1 MADNRESGFVPIEP
15 AAVDLTAGATT
26 ATQEQKSRRLNKQ
39 PLLWLG
45 ASAIL
50 VIVIIAFYATP
61 YLTVY
66 QLKTAAQNHDGEAL
80 SEYIDFPALRQNLKD
95 QLNAQLGKEL
105 AQEAMDDNPFIALG
119 AAFGGMLVGT
129 MIDVFVTPAGIIELM
144 KGEKPSQKGIGGAME
159 KQTNSEPFKDVSTS
173 YESFSKFSITV
184 KQNTDL
190 ADEVKFVLRRRGI
203 GWKLTE
209 ILFDLPGTLG
219 STPAP
224 SSPSAQAEV
233 NVSQSPGGAT
243 ATGEAPW
250 RKAQQFSQRK
260 ESQEILQQ
268 LLDAQKAL
276 EQSGVTVWGRKEYER
291 AVEHARSGDAEY
303 SRQNFEQAH
312 EHYVRALEI
321 FNGLLDGME
330 QLFADTMQ
338 AGVAALSAGDAAAAT
353 EAFGVALAIDPID
366 RDALLGM
373 ERASTVSQVM
383 ELVDAGDA
391 RLRASKPEEAV
402 TLYQQALDIDSH
414 SERASQ
420 QLQTA
425 QSQIRDNEFNAAM
438 STGFSLL
445 EQGRHGE
452 AHEAFSGALK
462 LKPRS
467 RAARNGLEQ
476 AQHRIT
482 SEKINEALKQAG
494 AAEQNEDWQGAVSA
508 YDVALKLDG
517 SLGNAREARQR
528 AELRNEIHTRLEQ
541 ILARPERLFDAD
553 VYNEV
558 AGFRDRIQALSEPG
572 PVLARQ
578 LAGLNRILALADTPV
593 TVELRSDNLTLVT
606 VYKVGELG
614 YFTSKTLSLR
624 PGNYV
629 AVGRRDGYRD
639 VRVEFFVDPDEAI
652 EPVVVSS
659 SEKIALGN

>member
-1 MADNRESGFVPIEP
+1 
-15 AAVDLTAGATT
+15 
-26 ATQEQKSRRLNKQ
+26 
-39 PLLWLG
+39 
-45 ASAIL
+45 
-50 VIVIIAFYATP
+50 
-61 YLTVY
+61 
-66 QLKTAAQNHDGEAL
+66 
-80 SEYIDFPALRQNLKD
+80 
-95 QLNAQLGKEL
+95 
-105 AQEAMDDNPFIALG
+105 
-119 AAFGGMLVGT
+119 
-129 MIDVFVTPAGIIELM
+129 
-144 KGEKPSQKGIGGAME
+144 ME
-159 KQTNSEPFKDVSTS
+159 NQTNSEPFTDVSTS

-250 RKAQQFSQRK
+250 RKAQQFSRRK

-312 EHYVRALEI
+312 EHYDRALEI
-321 FNGLLDGME
+321 FNALLDGME

-391 RLRASKPEEAV
+391 RLRAGKPEEAA

-420 QLQTA
+420 QLQAA

-445 EQGRHGE
+445 EQGRYGE

-467 RAARNGLEQ
+467 RAARNGLDQ
-476 AQHRIT
+476 AQHRLT
-482 SEKINEALKQAG
+482 SEKINKALQRAG
-494 AAEQNEDWQGAVSA
+494 AAEKSEDWQGAIAA
-508 YDVALKLDG
+508 YDAALKLDG

-528 AELRNEIHTRLEQ
+528 SVLRAEIHTKLEQ
-541 ILARPERLFDAD
+541 ILARPERLFDGA
-553 VYNEV
+553 VYNDTLSFL
-558 AGFRDRIQALSEPG
+558 GKLQALSDPG
-572 PVLARQ
+572 PTLNSQLEQLVRLMTLA
-578 LAGLNRILALADTPV
+578 ATPV
-593 TVELRSDNLTLVT
+593 TVQLQSDNLTLVT
-606 VYKVGELG
+606 VY
-614 YFTSKTLSLR
+614 
-624 PGNYV
+624 
-629 AVGRRDGYRD
+629 
-639 VRVEFFVDPDEAI
+639 
-652 EPVVVSS
+652 
-659 SEKIALGN
+659 

>member
-1 MADNRESGFVPIEP
+1 MSDSSDPAFVPIKP
-15 AAVDLTAGATT
+15 VAVDLTAGAG
-26 ATQEQKSRRLNKQ
+26 AREQNNKRLRAR

-45 ASAIL
+45 SAAALCIAI
-50 VIVIIAFYATP
+50 IVF
-61 YLTVY
+61 
-66 QLKTAAQNHDGEAL
+66 
-80 SEYIDFPALRQNLKD
+80 
-95 QLNAQLGKEL
+95 
-105 AQEAMDDNPFIALG
+105 
-119 AAFGGMLVGT
+119 
-129 MIDVFVTPAGIIELM
+129 
-144 KGEKPSQKGIGGAME
+144 
-159 KQTNSEPFKDVSTS
+159 
-173 YESFSKFSITV
+173 
-184 KQNTDL
+184 
-190 ADEVKFVLRRRGI
+190 FVLPHWGPTLVVESGDAAGRI
-203 GWKLTE
+203 GPTAP
-209 ILFDLPGTLG
+209 DTVPMPAAGNTPQ
-219 STPAP
+219 ST
-224 SSPSAQAEV
+224 
-233 NVSQSPGGAT
+233 GGAT
-243 ATGEAPW
+243 ASGDAPW
-250 RKAQQFSQRK
+250 RKAQQFSVRK

-276 EQSGVTVWGRKEYER
+276 EQSGVTLWGRKDYER
-291 AVEHARSGDAEY
+291 AIEHARSGDAEY
-303 SRQNFEQAH
+303 SRQNFTRALD
-312 EHYVRALEI
+312 HYTAALEI

-330 QLFADTMQ
+330 QLFTDSMA
-338 AGVAALSAGDAAAAT
+338 AGATALAAGDAAAAG

-366 RDALLGM
+366 RTALLGM
-373 ERASTVSQVM
+373 ERAGTLTQVM
-383 ELVDAGDA
+383 DLVDEGDSL
-391 RLRASKPEEAV
+391 LRAGKAKEAV
-402 TLYQQALDIDSH
+402 ALYQQALEIDSH
-414 SERASQ
+414 SERAEQ
-420 QLQTA
+420 QLQQA
-425 QSQIRDNEFNAAM
+425 ESQIRENEFNLAM
-438 STGFSLL
+438 SSGFSLL
-445 EQGRHGE
+445 EQGRSGQ
-452 AHEAFSGALK
+452 AHEAFSAALK

-482 SEKINEALKQAG
+482 SEKINEALKRAG

-541 ILARPERLFDAD
+541 ILARPERLFDAG

-624 PGNYV
+624 PGNYM

-639 VRVEFFVDPDEAI
+639 VRVEFFVDPDQAMQ
-652 EPVVVSS
+652 PVVVSS